1 MPRGQPDFGAYAAE
15 TYVTGMSD
23 MAELAARLGSIV
35 LFDRKG
41 KVVDLD
47 DFEAPLLKWRTTV
60 AGSAT
65 IALDDTQ
72 PKSGAQGVKIY
83 SSGAEGDAAYIRK
96 GFIALPS
103 KRIGTEISFSL
114 ASNKTSF
121 HAKLDYYNGAV
132 QYRCYVKLDFT
143 DNKIYYRPSGGG
155 WTELAEITAIHSL
168 SWTFTPV
175 KVVADFDTG
184 YYVKLILG
192 SVEYDMTD
200 LAMQF
205 TGDTTYPRFFIEY
218 RLDREA
224 DGEGQIYLDD
234 FILTQDEP

>member
-35 LFDRKG
+35 VFDRKG

-47 DFEAPLLKWRTTV
+47 DFEAPLFKWSLSQ
-60 AGSAT
+60 AGGAT
-65 IALDDTQ
+65 IKLSETQ

-83 SSGAEGDAAYIRK
+83 SSGALGDNAYMKK

-103 KRIGTEISFSL
+103 KRIGIEISFSQ

-121 HAKLDYYNGAV
+121 QAKLDYYNGSH
-132 QYRCYVKLDFT
+132 QYKCWVKLDFT
-143 DNKIYYRPSGGG
+143 DNKIYYRNGGG
-155 WTELAEITAIHSL
+155 NYTELIETAKPLIYA
-168 SWTFTPV
+168 WTFTPLKLV
-175 KVVADFDTG
+175 GDFDTG
-184 YYVKLILG
+184 HYVKLILG
-192 SVEYDMTD
+192 SVEYDMTA
-200 LAMQF
+200 LTM
-205 TGDTTYPRFFIEY
+205 TPIVDTTYPRLFIEY
-218 RLDREA
+218 RLDREVA
-224 DGEGQIYLDD
+224 GAGQIFLDD